1 MTTALT
7 QGLERI
13 PDQLGYLVISDGA
26 VLASSGDLENDE
38 QTAAILSELV
48 ATACGLR
55 LQRGHDPP
63 FKRLSEALRG
73 EAAEPRPGAHC
84 CLRCVPAVTK
94 RGDGPPHPHCP
105 QGPWG
110 GADTN
115 SPSLLAPGPCNDTHS
130 CPCHLEGLGDWSS
143 TSLPS
148 PRPHG
153 VPCVPWGPAA
163 SPPTHAV
170 PLLRQ

>member
-73 EAAEPRPGAHC
+73 EAAEPRPGARC
-84 CLRCVPAVTK
+84 RLRGVAERK
-94 RGDGPPHPHCP
+94 DGPPHPHCP
-105 QGPWG
+105 QRLRGRGGGRLPW
-110 GADTN
+110 
-115 SPSLLAPGPCNDTHS
+115 PCW
-130 CPCHLEGLGDWSS
+130 PQ
-143 TSLPS
+143 
-148 PRPHG
+148 
-153 VPCVPWGPAA
+153 GPAA
-163 SPPTHAV
+163 TPTRVPVTSRTLGTGPLHLYGPQGHLVSPVCLRALQCHPPTHIV